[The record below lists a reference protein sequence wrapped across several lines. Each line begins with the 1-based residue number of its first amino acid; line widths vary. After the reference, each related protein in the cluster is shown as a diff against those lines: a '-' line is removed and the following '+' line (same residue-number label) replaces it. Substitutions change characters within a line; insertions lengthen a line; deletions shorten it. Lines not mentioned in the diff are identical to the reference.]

1 MECNSALL
9 VALLFITIQKFLQYS
24 ESYHDR
30 WLTTVSLYN
39 TSTFKTYREKLH
51 EQKELT
57 DINNSISAQDNY
69 AKWTK
74 NNRKLEKLSSE
85 LKELKEK
92 MAVESRQLKKA
103 TGTIKLLTLKLPFL
117 VLKLWKGKEIVY
129 YLPSDKLFPFFING
143 VLHQGWLFLA
153 MRPLQILLELTS
165 NFIDLSFVE
174 SKIKI
179 FSGTHVGVSLAIWIF
194 ALGIVLDSIEF
205 IVKTLVLQKPVA
217 KPVKVEKN

>member
-92 MAVESRQLKKA
+92 MTVESRQLKKA

-143 VLHQGWLFLA
+143 VLHQGWLF
-153 MRPLQILLELTS
+153 
-165 NFIDLSFVE
+165 
-174 SKIKI
+174 
-179 FSGTHVGVSLAIWIF
+179 FSYASIANSLGAYF
-194 ALGIVLDSIEF
+194 KLY
-205 IVKTLVLQKPVA
+205 
-217 KPVKVEKN
+217 